1 MRKSLIASSLSL
13 ALAALSVTT
22 VQAASSDASYC
33 QTSLEQHVRDAA
45 DDAAL
50 TLAIQQ
56 QIIDC
61 EHAAPDVAG
70 RAIQTRPEQAVV
82 IVRAAVEAAPDQ
94 VDAIVEAAIA
104 AAPDQAEL
112 IASAVTDSLPTAAG
126 ASSDT
131 PTPRNPGSLPSGG
144 SGGGTGGG
152 TTASS
157 S

>member
-13 ALAALSVTT
+13 ALAAFSVTT
-22 VQAASSDASYC
+22 VQAASSDASHC
-33 QTSLEQHVRDAA
+33 QTSLEQQIKNAA
-45 DDAAL
+45 DDSAL
-50 TLAIQQ
+50 TLTIQH

-61 EHAAPDVAG
+61 EQSAPDVVG
-70 RAIQTRPEQAVV
+70 RSIQTRPDQAVL
-82 IVRAAVEAAPDQ
+82 IVRAAVQAAPDQ

-112 IASAVTDSLPTAAG
+112 IVSAVTDSLPTAAG
-126 ASSDT
+126 SSSDT
-131 PTPRNPGSLPSGG
+131 PTPRSPGSLPSGG